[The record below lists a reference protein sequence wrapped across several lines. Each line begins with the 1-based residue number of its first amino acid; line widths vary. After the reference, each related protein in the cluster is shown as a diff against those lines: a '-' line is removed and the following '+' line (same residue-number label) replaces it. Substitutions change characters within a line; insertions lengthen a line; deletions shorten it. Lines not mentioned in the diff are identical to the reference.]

1 MKMDNNELQTVYI
14 EKLNKDIL
22 PKLDFK
28 KLHESYNSSDKQYAK
43 EVLKSLHDAFI
54 QVYQTDYLTDR
65 EFEFVLVPAVIKAQ
79 KTGDVSIGI
88 VTLDIG
94 SSSEHWGTIFF
105 TDKGLIDD
113 QNESFTKAE
122 REYIDTNFIP
132 YDYWYTIDIE
142 RDHHVDFENVPE
154 EICEMLNYCRPS
166 ENDLQMNGPEI

>member
-1 MKMDNNELQTVYI
+1 MDNNELQTVYI

-22 PKLDFK
+22 PKLDFE
-28 KLHESYNSSDKQYAK
+28 KLHESCNSLDKQYAK

-54 QVYQTDYLTDR
+54 QIYQTDYLTDR

-88 VTLDIG
+88 VTLDIE
-94 SSSEHWGTIFF
+94 SSGEHWGTIFF

-113 QNESFTKAE
+113 HDESFSKTE

-132 YDYWYTIDIE
+132 YDYWYTVDVK

-154 EICEMLNYCRPS
+154 EISEMLNYCRPS
-166 ENDLQMNGPEI
+166 ENDLQLNGPEI